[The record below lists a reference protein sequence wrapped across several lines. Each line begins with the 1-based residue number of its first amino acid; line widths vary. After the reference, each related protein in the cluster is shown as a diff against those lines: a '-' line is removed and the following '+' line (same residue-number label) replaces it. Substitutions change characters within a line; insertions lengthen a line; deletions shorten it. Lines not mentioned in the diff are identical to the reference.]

1 MFIKQALLPYQ
12 NDSLKWVSV
21 LSFLKHRILWWLAL
35 CLRVLCNLS
44 ETSNQEVLCSPTL
57 EQPASVWGNWVLLL
71 TPTLLSVTFNWW
83 WEISHGRNI
92 YLRNHR
98 NSQIRSSLQPQSPIH
113 KHVPMHHCQMNSTAM
128 EPVKKIPHKE
138 YVFSSTL
145 YSPCSL
151 QCAGHGHW
159 NSIREI

>member
-57 EQPASVWGNWVLLL
+57 EQPAPVRGNWVLLL

-128 EPVKKIPHKE
+128 EPVKK
-138 YVFSSTL
+138 STTQRICL
-145 YSPCSL
+145 FFYFVLSL
-151 QCAGHGHW
+151 FITVCWSWSLEQY
-159 NSIREI
+159 